1 LRVAVVSWI
10 EGEAPRFEGK
20 LAELEHARP
29 VAQVDAQVDKAEEV
43 RSQGQQQPGRLD
55 CVIGE
60 QPAAFEGEGEAVPLD
75 LAELKAGRGH
85 GHAQGGVP
93 EEAKLDAI
101 LVMLQAQEAPTY
113 AVAQPAADDDRNV
126 HGLGERL
133 GRTDVRRLRQRIGY
147 LSASLSAQ
155 LRPELRCLD
164 VVMTAKY
171 AALEPWW
178 HRYTLADEQRA
189 KECLDRMGVAW
200 AAERSLGTVS
210 SGEQQRVLLAR
221 TLMNEPGIVLLDE
234 PSARLD
240 LGGRE
245 HLVQALS
252 ELTLDPL
259 APPLV
264 LVTHHLDEVPPGI
277 THVMM
282 LRDGAVIAKGALDD
296 CLTSDLLSRCFGLPL
311 QLERRPDGRF
321 SAWHAPA
328 SPGARDRS

>member
-1 LRVAVVSWI
+1 MGPALQLSDVSFVRDSRTILASLSWQVGDAERWLVLGANGSGKTTLLRIAS
-10 EGEAPRFEGK
+10 
-20 LAELEHARP
+20 LYEHP
-29 VAQVDAQVDKAEEV
+29 STGTVDV
-43 RSQGQQQPGRLD
+43 
-55 CVIGE
+55 
-60 QPAAFEGEGEAVPLD
+60 
-75 LAELKAGRGH
+75 
-85 GHAQGGVP
+85 
-93 EEAKLDAI
+93 
-101 LVMLQAQEAPTY
+101 
-113 AVAQPAADDDRNV
+113 
-126 HGLGERL
+126 LGERL

-282 LRDGAVIAKGALDD
+282 LRDGAVIAKGTLDD